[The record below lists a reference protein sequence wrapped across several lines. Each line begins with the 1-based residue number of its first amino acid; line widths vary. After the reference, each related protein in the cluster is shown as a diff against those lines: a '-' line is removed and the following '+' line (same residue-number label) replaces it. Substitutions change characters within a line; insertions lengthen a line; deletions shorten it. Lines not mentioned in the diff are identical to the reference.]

1 MKLFFKIV
9 LFFFLISCKNNTALK
24 TKLSSKPNV
33 LFIIADDL
41 NCDLGCYGNTQ
52 VKSPNIDGLA
62 QKGIVFENAHNQYPL
77 CGPSRASFM
86 SGMYTD
92 QTKITQNNV
101 HLRSTVPDV
110 ITIGQRFRQQGYH
123 SVRIGKIFHYDNPSS
138 IGTSGFDD
146 IYSWDK
152 TINPYGR
159 DKLEEHKI
167 NTLSPRRYGGTL
179 SWLAAEGEDEEQ
191 TDGIGASEAIDLLDE
206 LNLKNLIFTGHSWG
220 GLIALDLSTK
230 YQNEMTI
237 CMNIAYPFLV
247 GDILLDYAKGNL
259 DQSVEFLMKYGIYKM
274 PETEI
279 KTTGFGVKG
288 SGFYG
293 RSKGEIKSPYGT
305 KEVESDPEREIK
317 LYPLKRLFNQ
327 TQKEISS
334 IDLKSCT
341 NFRLKN
347 DQISNIR
354 NVKYIFCDK
363 DKLARFDAENI
374 ILKNVNPEEDIFILK
389 ETGHFPYFEDP
400 DQLEEVFKKILN

>member
-1 MKLFFKIV
+1 MFIQLKSHKAHVFT
-9 LFFFLISCKNNTALK
+9 KNDID
-24 TKLSSKPNV
+24 SSKS
-33 LFIIADDL
+33 
-41 NCDLGCYGNTQ
+41 T
-52 VKSPNIDGLA
+52 
-62 QKGIVFENAHNQYPL
+62 IVMIPGA
-77 CGPSRASFM
+77 
-86 SGMYTD
+86 GMD
-92 QTKITQNNV
+92 
-101 HLRSTVPDV
+101 HR
-110 ITIGQRFRQQGYH
+110 
-123 SVRIGKIFHYDNPSS
+123 
-138 IGTSGFDD
+138 
-146 IYSWDK
+146 
-152 TINPYGR
+152 
-159 DKLEEHKI
+159 
-167 NTLSPRRYGGTL
+167 TLSMFKL
-179 SWLAAEGEDEEQ
+179 DKIK
-191 TDGIGASEAIDLLDE
+191 DDFNIIAIDLPGHGYTTGPLFNDVGSHTNFCVDLLNE

-305 KEVESDPEREIK
+305 KTVEADPEREIK

-327 TQKEISS
+327 TEKEISS
-334 IDLKSCT
+334 IDLNSCN
-341 NFRLKN
+341 NFRMEDEQINKLK
-347 DQISNIR
+347 

-363 DKLARFDAENI
+363 DKLARY
-374 ILKNVNPEEDIFILK
+374 NPENEILRNADLDKDIFMLN

-400 DQLEEVFKKILN
+400 DQLEETFLNILKN

>member
-1 MKLFFKIV
+1 MFIQLKSHKAHVFTKNDIDPSKSTIVMIPGAGMDHRTLSMFKLDKIKDD
-9 LFFFLISCKNNTALK
+9 FN
-24 TKLSSKPNV
+24 
-33 LFIIADDL
+33 IIAIDL
-41 NCDLGCYGNTQ
+41 PGHGYTTG
-52 VKSPNIDGLA
+52 
-62 QKGIVFENAHNQYPL
+62 PL
-77 CGPSRASFM
+77 F
-86 SGMYTD
+86 
-92 QTKITQNNV
+92 N
-101 HLRSTVPDV
+101 DV
-110 ITIGQRFRQQGYH
+110 GSHTNFC
-123 SVRIGKIFHYDNPSS
+123 V
-138 IGTSGFDD
+138 
-146 IYSWDK
+146 
-152 TINPYGR
+152 
-159 DKLEEHKI
+159 
-167 NTLSPRRYGGTL
+167 
-179 SWLAAEGEDEEQ
+179 
-191 TDGIGASEAIDLLDE
+191 DLLDE

-305 KEVESDPEREIK
+305 KTVEADPEREIK

-327 TQKEISS
+327 TEKEISS
-334 IDLKSCT
+334 IDLNSCN
-341 NFRLKN
+341 NFRMEDEQINKLK
-347 DQISNIR
+347 

-363 DKLARFDAENI
+363 DKLARYNPENE
-374 ILKNVNPEEDIFILK
+374 ILKNADLDKDIFILN

-400 DQLEEVFKKILN
+400 DQLEEIFLSILKN

>member
-1 MKLFFKIV
+1 MFIQLKSHKAHVFTKNDIDPSKRTIVMIPGAGMDHRPLSMFKLDKI
-9 LFFFLISCKNNTALK
+9 K
-24 TKLSSKPNV
+24 
-33 LFIIADDL
+33 DDF
-41 NCDLGCYGNTQ
+41 
-52 VKSPNIDGLA
+52 NI
-62 QKGIVFENAHNQYPL
+62 V
-77 CGPSRASFM
+77 
-86 SGMYTD
+86 
-92 QTKITQNNV
+92 
-101 HLRSTVPDV
+101 
-110 ITIGQRFRQQGYH
+110 
-123 SVRIGKIFHYDNPSS
+123 
-138 IGTSGFDD
+138 
-146 IYSWDK
+146 
-152 TINPYGR
+152 
-159 DKLEEHKI
+159 
-167 NTLSPRRYGGTL
+167 
-179 SWLAAEGEDEEQ
+179 
-191 TDGIGASEAIDLLDE
+191 AIDLPGHGYTTGPLFNDVGSHTNFCVELLDE

-305 KEVESDPEREIK
+305 KTVEADPEREIK

-327 TQKEISS
+327 TEKEISS
-334 IDLKSCT
+334 IDLNSCN
-341 NFRLKN
+341 NFRMKDEQINKLK
-347 DQISNIR
+347 

-363 DKLARFDAENI
+363 DKLARYNPENE
-374 ILKNVNPEEDIFILK
+374 ILKNADLDKDIFMLN

-400 DQLEEVFKKILN
+400 DQLEEIFLSILKN

>member
-1 MKLFFKIV
+1 MFIQLKSHKAHVFT
-9 LFFFLISCKNNTALK
+9 KNDID
-24 TKLSSKPNV
+24 SSKS
-33 LFIIADDL
+33 
-41 NCDLGCYGNTQ
+41 T
-52 VKSPNIDGLA
+52 
-62 QKGIVFENAHNQYPL
+62 IVMIPGA
-77 CGPSRASFM
+77 
-86 SGMYTD
+86 GMD
-92 QTKITQNNV
+92 
-101 HLRSTVPDV
+101 HR
-110 ITIGQRFRQQGYH
+110 
-123 SVRIGKIFHYDNPSS
+123 
-138 IGTSGFDD
+138 
-146 IYSWDK
+146 
-152 TINPYGR
+152 
-159 DKLEEHKI
+159 
-167 NTLSPRRYGGTL
+167 TLSMFKL
-179 SWLAAEGEDEEQ
+179 DKIK
-191 TDGIGASEAIDLLDE
+191 DDFNIIAIDLPGHGYTTGPLFNDVGSHTNFCVDLLNE

-305 KEVESDPEREIK
+305 KTVEADPEREIK

-327 TQKEISS
+327 TEKEISS
-334 IDLKSCT
+334 IDLNSCN
-341 NFRLKN
+341 NFRMEDEQINKLK
-347 DQISNIR
+347 

-363 DKLARFDAENI
+363 DKLARYNPENE
-374 ILKNVNPEEDIFILK
+374 ILKNADLDKDIFMLN

-400 DQLEEVFKKILN
+400 DQLEEIFLSILKN

>member
-1 MKLFFKIV
+1 MFIQLKSHKAHVFTKNDIDPSKSTIV
-9 LFFFLISCKNNTALK
+9 MIPGA
-24 TKLSSKPNV
+24 
-33 LFIIADDL
+33 
-41 NCDLGCYGNTQ
+41 
-52 VKSPNIDGLA
+52 
-62 QKGIVFENAHNQYPL
+62 
-77 CGPSRASFM
+77 
-86 SGMYTD
+86 GMD
-92 QTKITQNNV
+92 
-101 HLRSTVPDV
+101 HR
-110 ITIGQRFRQQGYH
+110 
-123 SVRIGKIFHYDNPSS
+123 
-138 IGTSGFDD
+138 
-146 IYSWDK
+146 
-152 TINPYGR
+152 
-159 DKLEEHKI
+159 
-167 NTLSPRRYGGTL
+167 TLSMFKL
-179 SWLAAEGEDEEQ
+179 DKIK
-191 TDGIGASEAIDLLDE
+191 DDFNIVAIDLPGHGYTTGPLFNDVGSHTNFCVDLLNE

-305 KEVESDPEREIK
+305 KTVEADPEREIK

-327 TQKEISS
+327 TEKEISS
-334 IDLKSCT
+334 IDLNSCN
-341 NFRLKN
+341 NFRMEDEQINKLK
-347 DQISNIR
+347 

-363 DKLARFDAENI
+363 DKLARY
-374 ILKNVNPEEDIFILK
+374 NPENEILRNADLDKDIFMLN

-400 DQLEEVFKKILN
+400 DQLEETFLSILKN

>member
-1 MKLFFKIV
+1 MFIQLKSHKAHVFTKNEIDPSKSTIV
-9 LFFFLISCKNNTALK
+9 MIPGA
-24 TKLSSKPNV
+24 
-33 LFIIADDL
+33 
-41 NCDLGCYGNTQ
+41 
-52 VKSPNIDGLA
+52 
-62 QKGIVFENAHNQYPL
+62 
-77 CGPSRASFM
+77 
-86 SGMYTD
+86 GMD
-92 QTKITQNNV
+92 
-101 HLRSTVPDV
+101 HR
-110 ITIGQRFRQQGYH
+110 
-123 SVRIGKIFHYDNPSS
+123 
-138 IGTSGFDD
+138 
-146 IYSWDK
+146 
-152 TINPYGR
+152 
-159 DKLEEHKI
+159 
-167 NTLSPRRYGGTL
+167 TLSMFKL
-179 SWLAAEGEDEEQ
+179 DKIK
-191 TDGIGASEAIDLLDE
+191 DDFNIVAIDLPGHGYTTGPLFNDVGSHTNFCVDLLDE

-305 KEVESDPEREIK
+305 KTVEADPEREIK

-327 TQKEISS
+327 TEKEISS
-334 IDLKSCT
+334 IDLNSCN
-341 NFRLKN
+341 NFRMEDEQINKLK
-347 DQISNIR
+347 

-363 DKLARFDAENI
+363 DKLARYNPENE
-374 ILKNVNPEEDIFILK
+374 ILKNADLDKDIFMLK

-400 DQLEEVFKKILN
+400 DQLEEIFLSILKN

>member
-1 MKLFFKIV
+1 MFIQLKSHKAHVF
-9 LFFFLISCKNNTALK
+9 SKNDID
-24 TKLSSKPNV
+24 SSKS
-33 LFIIADDL
+33 
-41 NCDLGCYGNTQ
+41 T
-52 VKSPNIDGLA
+52 
-62 QKGIVFENAHNQYPL
+62 IVMIPGA
-77 CGPSRASFM
+77 
-86 SGMYTD
+86 GMD
-92 QTKITQNNV
+92 
-101 HLRSTVPDV
+101 HR
-110 ITIGQRFRQQGYH
+110 
-123 SVRIGKIFHYDNPSS
+123 
-138 IGTSGFDD
+138 
-146 IYSWDK
+146 
-152 TINPYGR
+152 
-159 DKLEEHKI
+159 
-167 NTLSPRRYGGTL
+167 TLSMFKL
-179 SWLAAEGEDEEQ
+179 DKFK
-191 TDGIGASEAIDLLDE
+191 DDFNIIAIDLPGHGYTTGPLFNDVGSHTNFCVDLLNE

-305 KEVESDPEREIK
+305 KTVEADPEREIK

-327 TQKEISS
+327 TEKEISS
-334 IDLKSCT
+334 IDLNSCN
-341 NFRLKN
+341 NFRMEDEQIDKLK
-347 DQISNIR
+347 

-363 DKLARFDAENI
+363 DKLARY
-374 ILKNVNPEEDIFILK
+374 NPENEILRNVDLDKDIFMLN

-400 DQLEEVFKKILN
+400 DQLEETFLSILKN

>member
-1 MKLFFKIV
+1 MFIQLKSHKAHVFTKNDIDPSKSTIV
-9 LFFFLISCKNNTALK
+9 MIPGA
-24 TKLSSKPNV
+24 
-33 LFIIADDL
+33 
-41 NCDLGCYGNTQ
+41 
-52 VKSPNIDGLA
+52 
-62 QKGIVFENAHNQYPL
+62 
-77 CGPSRASFM
+77 
-86 SGMYTD
+86 GMD
-92 QTKITQNNV
+92 
-101 HLRSTVPDV
+101 HR
-110 ITIGQRFRQQGYH
+110 
-123 SVRIGKIFHYDNPSS
+123 
-138 IGTSGFDD
+138 
-146 IYSWDK
+146 
-152 TINPYGR
+152 
-159 DKLEEHKI
+159 
-167 NTLSPRRYGGTL
+167 TLSMFKL
-179 SWLAAEGEDEEQ
+179 DKIK
-191 TDGIGASEAIDLLDE
+191 DDFNIVAIDLPGHGYTTGPLFNDVGSHTNFCVDLLDE

-305 KEVESDPEREIK
+305 KTVEADPEREIK

-327 TQKEISS
+327 TEKEISS
-334 IDLKSCT
+334 IDLNSCN
-341 NFRLKN
+341 NFRMEDEQINKLK
-347 DQISNIR
+347 

-363 DKLARFDAENI
+363 DKLARYNPENE
-374 ILKNVNPEEDIFILK
+374 ILKNADLDKDIFMLN

-400 DQLEEVFKKILN
+400 DQLEEIFLSILKY

>member
-1 MKLFFKIV
+1 MFIQLKSHKAHVFT
-9 LFFFLISCKNNTALK
+9 KNDID
-24 TKLSSKPNV
+24 SSKSTIVMIPGAGMDHRTLSMFKLDKIKDDFN
-33 LFIIADDL
+33 IIAIDL
-41 NCDLGCYGNTQ
+41 PGHGYTTG
-52 VKSPNIDGLA
+52 
-62 QKGIVFENAHNQYPL
+62 PL
-77 CGPSRASFM
+77 F
-86 SGMYTD
+86 
-92 QTKITQNNV
+92 N
-101 HLRSTVPDV
+101 DV
-110 ITIGQRFRQQGYH
+110 GSHTNFC
-123 SVRIGKIFHYDNPSS
+123 V
-138 IGTSGFDD
+138 
-146 IYSWDK
+146 
-152 TINPYGR
+152 
-159 DKLEEHKI
+159 
-167 NTLSPRRYGGTL
+167 
-179 SWLAAEGEDEEQ
+179 
-191 TDGIGASEAIDLLDE
+191 DLLDE

-305 KEVESDPEREIK
+305 KTVEADPEREIK

-327 TQKEISS
+327 TEKEISS
-334 IDLKSCT
+334 IDLNSCN
-341 NFRLKN
+341 NFRMEDEQINKLK
-347 DQISNIR
+347 

-363 DKLARFDAENI
+363 DKLARY
-374 ILKNVNPEEDIFILK
+374 NPENEILRNVDLDKDIFMLN

-400 DQLEEVFKKILN
+400 DQLEETFLSILKN